1 MESTVRICGYFLGGA
16 SVRRFWTSTG
26 GGLSRAQFLKL
37 AGAVGAAAAAPIS
50 SLLAASESPVMR
62 LIPKSKEGELLPVI
76 GLGTAQD
83 FGDRRDIADKT
94 QVLKILLGGGG
105 RVVDTAAN
113 YARGSSEE
121 LLGELLEQ
129 HDFRSK
135 AFIATKFGER
145 GKENGIESMNR
156 SFQRLRTK
164 QIDLMFVHNM
174 VDTVTHLP
182 ALRDYKAQ
190 ERIRYFGVTSTGRN
204 QDQLARWMGDLDFVE
219 FAYAVDFRDA
229 EERLLPMAADKG
241 VAVLVALPLGRG
253 RPLRVMRGKEVPE
266 WAIEELGCRTYA
278 QLLLK
283 FVVSHPAV
291 TAAIPGTNNPKHMAE
306 NLEAGHGP
314 MANGKQRERIAA
326 LWEDA

>member
-1 MESTVRICGYFLGGA
+1 M
-16 SVRRFWTSTG
+16 
-26 GGLSRAQFLKL
+26 
-37 AGAVGAAAAAPIS
+37 
-50 SLLAASESPVMR
+50 AASGTLATR
-62 LIPKSKEGELLPVI
+62 KIPKSKDGEQLPVI

-83 FGDRRDIADKT
+83 FGARRDIEDKT
-94 QVLKILLGGGG
+94 QVLKNLFDGGAKI
-105 RVVDTAAN
+105 VDTAAN

-129 HDFRSK
+129 HALRSK

-145 GKENGIESMNR
+145 GRENGIESMDR
-156 SFQRLRTK
+156 SFQRLRTE

-174 VDTVTHLP
+174 IDTDVHLP

-204 QDQLARWMGDLDFVE
+204 QDELTRWMDELDFVE

-229 EERLLPMAADKG
+229 EKRLLPMAADKG

-253 RPLRVMRGKEVPE
+253 RPLRAMKGKEVPE
-266 WAIEELGCRTYA
+266 WAKEELGCHSYA

-306 NLEAGHGP
+306 NVEAGHGP
-314 MANGKQRERIAA
+314 LATAKQRERIAA
-326 LWEDA
+326 IWENA